1 MVLGVGG
8 SSPLGHPEPE
18 PSEALIQLD
27 RPSLKTL
34 PTEAQQEGVTMALY
48 VCLVLAAEFV
58 AVGDHADS
66 EGIVLATIWATT
78 IGLALAH
85 VFAFDLAGR
94 LFSGGRRRSEAAIA
108 ALVQLGAAIAVAAA
122 VSVPFLF
129 LPLDR
134 ALDVAAFATAA
145 LVGVTAYGV
154 ARAGG
159 VRHHRAIGHG
169 AIALLIAVIIVGV
182 KALLAAP

>member
-1 MVLGVGG
+1 V
-8 SSPLGHPEPE
+8 
-18 PSEALIQLD
+18 D
-27 RPSLKTL
+27 RPRLNAV
-34 PTEAQQEGVTMALY
+34 PTEAQQEGVTMSLY

-58 AVGDHADS
+58 ALGDLADS
-66 EGIVLATIWATT
+66 EGIVLATVWATT

-108 ALVQLGAAIAVAAA
+108 ALVQLVAAIAVAAV
-122 VSVPFLF
+122 VSIPFLF
-129 LPLDR
+129 MPLER

-145 LVGVTAYGV
+145 LVGVTAYAV

-169 AIALLIAVIIVGV
+169 AIALLIASMIVGV
-182 KALLAAP
+182 KALLAGP

>member
-1 MVLGVGG
+1 M
-8 SSPLGHPEPE
+8 
-18 PSEALIQLD
+18 D
-27 RPSLKTL
+27 RPSLNAL
-34 PTEAQQEGVTMALY
+34 PAEAQQEGVTMALY

-58 AVGDHADS
+58 AVGDLADS

-85 VFAFDLAGR
+85 MFAFDLAGR

-108 ALVQLGAAIAVAAA
+108 ALVQLVAAIAVAAT

-169 AIALLIAVIIVGV
+169 AIALLIAATIVGV
-182 KALLAAP
+182 KALLAGP

>member
-1 MVLGVGG
+1 
-8 SSPLGHPEPE
+8 
-18 PSEALIQLD
+18 LD
-27 RPSLKTL
+27 RPSLKAL
-34 PTEAQQEGVTMALY
+34 PPAAEQEGVTMALH
-48 VCLVLAAEFV
+48 VCLVLAAFV
-58 AVGDHADS
+58 AVGDRADS
-66 EGIVLATIWATT
+66 ESIVLATIWATT

-94 LFSGGRRRSEAAIA
+94 LFSGGRRRSEASIA
-108 ALVQLGAAIAVAAA
+108 GPVQLVAAIAVAAA
-122 VSVPFLF
+122 VSLSFVF

-134 ALDVAAFATAA
+134 ALDVAAFAAAA
-145 LVGVTAYGV
+145 LVGVTAYAV

-169 AIALLIAVIIVGV
+169 AIALLIAAIIVGV

>member
-1 MVLGVGG
+1 M
-8 SSPLGHPEPE
+8 
-18 PSEALIQLD
+18 D

-122 VSVPFLF
+122 VSIPFLF

-145 LVGVTAYGV
+145 LVRGVAAYAV

-169 AIALLIAVIIVGV
+169 AIALLIAMIIVGV
-182 KALLAAP
+182 RRRCWRRHEATDRLLHCGGPLAQSGRATDS

>member
-34 PTEAQQEGVTMALY
+34 PAEAQQEGVTMALY

-94 LFSGGRRRSEAAIA
+94 LFSGGRRRSEAASA
-108 ALVQLGAAIAVAAA
+108 ALVPLGAAIAVAAA
-122 VSVPFLF
+122 VSIPFLF

-145 LVGVTAYGV
+145 LVGVTAYAV

-169 AIALLIAVIIVGV
+169 AVARVLAVIIVGV
-182 KALLAAP
+182 KALLAGP

>member
-1 MVLGVGG
+1 
-8 SSPLGHPEPE
+8 
-18 PSEALIQLD
+18 
-27 RPSLKTL
+27 
-34 PTEAQQEGVTMALY
+34 MALY

-58 AVGDHADS
+58 AVGDHAES

-122 VSVPFLF
+122 VSIPFLF

-145 LVGVTAYGV
+145 LSASRPTRSR
-154 ARAGG
+154 ARAASATTE
-159 VRHHRAIGHG
+159 RSATARS
-169 AIALLIAVIIVGV
+169 
-182 KALLAAP
+182 PCSSR

>member
-1 MVLGVGG
+1 VDRLG
-8 SSPLGHPEPE
+8 LN
-18 PSEALIQLD
+18 
-27 RPSLKTL
+27 TL
-34 PTEAQQEGVTMALY
+34 PAEAQQQGVTMALY

-94 LFSGGRRRSEAAIA
+94 LFSGGQRRSEAAIA
-108 ALVQLGAAIAVAAA
+108 ALVQLAAAIAVAAA
-122 VSVPFLF
+122 VSVPFKL

-145 LVGVTAYGV
+145 LVGVRPTPSHAREVSGTTVRSATARSHCSSPSSSSASRRCWRRHETIRRLLHCAGPL
-154 ARAGG
+154 AQSGRATDS
-159 VRHHRAIGHG
+159 
-169 AIALLIAVIIVGV
+169 
-182 KALLAAP
+182 